1 MMAECLGILG
11 GMGPLATADFLA
23 KLIAATPAAS
33 DQEHIPT
40 LVCSLPQIP
49 DRTAAIVGT
58 GPSPLPA
65 LTAAA
70 HLLEEAGAQVIAIP
84 CNTAHHWHAA
94 LAGTVSIPVLH
105 IAEAVV
111 DRLGRHGDAR
121 PLGLLASTGTLAA
134 GVYRDPARRAG
145 VRLLTPLGDD
155 QEALVMAAIRSVKAG
170 DIDSARRR
178 LELAARRLLDRGAWA
193 VVMACTEIPVGLA
206 AAPADLTARLVDATA
221 ILADRC
227 VAWWAARPD
236 AQPFAGWHN
245 LPPRG
250 PAAPR
255 ATV

>member
-1 MMAECLGILG
+1 
-11 GMGPLATADFLA
+11 MGPLATADFLA
-23 KLIAATPAAS
+23 KLIAATPAAN

-49 DRTAAIVGT
+49 DRTAAIAGT

-65 LTAAA
+65 MTAAA
-70 HLLEEAGAQVIAIP
+70 HLLEEAGAKVIAIP

-94 LAGTVSIPVLH
+94 LAGTVGIPILH
-105 IAEAVV
+105 IAEAVIE
-111 DRLGRHGDAR
+111 RLGCRGDAR
-121 PLGLLASTGTLAA
+121 PLGLLASTGTLAG

-145 VRLLTPLGDD
+145 IRLLTPGDDD
-155 QEALVMAAIRSVKAG
+155 QEALVMAAIRAVKSGDVGSAG
-170 DIDSARRR
+170 CR
-178 LELAARRLLDRGAWA
+178 LEQAARRLLDRGASA
-193 VVMACTEIPVGLA
+193 VIMACTEIPVGLA
-206 AAPADLTARLVDATA
+206 DAPDDLAGRLVDATA

-245 LPPRG
+245 PLSRG